1 MSKVLIS
8 LCAFLMLVIAPSVK
22 ADPIVVTSGS
32 LTVPG
37 LLRAPQYTFA
47 GQNFSVTGHGSEFG
61 NSPNCFPCK
70 SGDLLGVNS
79 VFVGSSLGTGS
90 LTFNGTTFD
99 NLLFGGVFQFIGS
112 PVLVPVGIT
121 NISLTAPFM
130 FSGNLVACPLETAGG
145 PDCMVSK
152 QIFSAQLVGQ
162 GFVTLQLRFLQTTA
176 AGDSLYQLDNI
187 TYNFQSAEIP
197 EPMTLTLLAIG
208 LTGLAVKRKFGKRC

>member
-22 ADPIVVTSGS
+22 ADPIAVTSGS

-37 LLRAPQYTFA
+37 FLRAPQYSFA

-61 NSPNCFPCK
+61 SSPNCFPCK

-79 VFVGSSLGTGS
+79 LFVGGSLGLGS
-90 LTFNGTTFD
+90 LTFNGTTFE
-99 NLLFGGVFQFIGS
+99 NLFFGGGFQFTGNPI
-112 PVLVPVGIT
+112 LVPAGLT

-130 FSGNLVACPLETAGG
+130 FSGNLAACPLEAGG
-145 PDCMVSK
+145 PDCTPAK

-162 GFVTLQLRFLQTTA
+162 GFVTLQLRFLQLNA
-176 AGDSLYQLDNI
+176 AGASLYQLDNV
-187 TYNFQSAEIP
+187 TYTFQSAEIP
-197 EPMTLTLLAIG
+197 EPMTLTLLALG
-208 LTGLAVKRKFGKRC
+208 LTGLAVRRKFGKRC

>member
-1 MSKVLIS
+1 MSKVLIG
-8 LCAFLMLVIAPSVK
+8 LCALLMLMITPSVK
-22 ADPIVVTSGS
+22 ADPLVVTSGS

-37 LLRAPQYTFA
+37 LLRAPQYSLG

-61 NSPNCFPCK
+61 ASPNCFPCK

-79 VFVGSSLGTGS
+79 VFVGSSLGFGS
-90 LTFNGTTFD
+90 LTVNGTTFD
-99 NLLFGGVFQFIGS
+99 NLLFGGVFQFTGNPI
-112 PVLVPVGIT
+112 LVPAGIT
-121 NISLTAPFM
+121 NISLTAPFI
-130 FSGNLVACPLETAGG
+130 FSGNLVACPFEAGGG
-145 PDCMVSK
+145 PDCMVAK

-176 AGDSLYQLDNI
+176 AGNSLYQLDNI

-208 LTGLAVKRKFGKRC
+208 LTGLAVKRKFGKR